1 MLSMSKSFY
10 VTTPI
15 YYVNDQPHLG
25 HAYSTLLADVL
36 ARYYRHK
43 LGNDKVWLLAG
54 TDEHGAKVLAKAQ
67 EQSIPV
73 EIFVT
78 SVAEKF
84 QQAWKNLAISNDDF
98 IRTTEERHMQAVT
111 KIMGRLRAA
120 QTPTGADVLYQGTY
134 EGLYCEGCE
143 KFLTERDLVD
153 DKCPLHPG
161 QTPQL
166 VKEANWFFRLTD
178 FLPQIAESIEKDLIK
193 IIPAERKNEALGYI
207 KQGMTDFSVSR
218 ENVSW
223 GIPLPWEPTQT
234 IYVWIEALMNYITAI
249 GYPGDDKK
257 FNHWWPAQAQV
268 LAADILKFHAIF
280 WPAML
285 LALKLPLP
293 EKLFVH
299 GFFTVDGQ
307 KMSKSIGNVIDPNIL
322 VERFGVDATRYLILS
337 QFSFGSES
345 DIKVSDFTE
354 RYNADLANGLGNL
367 VARLT
372 NLAEK
377 HLPAGTSIPEVQD
390 MRADQINTLIEAM
403 KYREA
408 LQIIWQIIAEC
419 DGQLEREKPWELI
432 KTNPERVMVLLTEL
446 LAKVRYIGQAVTPV
460 MPTIGERIAEI
471 FATDIIHKPANLFN
485 RLES

>member
-1 MLSMSKSFY
+1 MSKSFY
-10 VTTPI
+10 LTTPI

-36 ARYYRHK
+36 ARYYRTK
-43 LGNDKVWLLAG
+43 LGQGQVWLLAG
-54 TDEHGAKVLAKAQ
+54 TDEHGAKVLAKAKEQ
-67 EQSIPV
+67 EMPV
-73 EIFVT
+73 EVFVT
-78 SVAEKF
+78 TVAEKF
-84 QQAWKNLAISNDDF
+84 QQTWKNLNISNDDF
-98 IRTTEERHMQAVT
+98 IRTTEDRHMQAVT

-120 QTPTGADVLYQGTY
+120 QTPTGAEVLYKGEY

-153 DKCPLHPG
+153 GMCPLHPN
-161 QTPQL
+161 QKPQL

-178 FLPQIAESIEKDLIK
+178 FLPQIQELIEKDSIK
-193 IIPAERKNEALGYI
+193 IIPEERKNEALGYI

-218 ENVSW
+218 EKVSW

-249 GYPGDDKK
+249 GYPTDEKK
-257 FNHWWPAQAQV
+257 FNQWWPAQAQV
-268 LAADILKFHAIF
+268 LGPDILKFHAIF

-322 VERFGVDATRYLILS
+322 VDKFGVDATRYLILS

-377 HLPAGTSIPEVQD
+377 HLPAGTVIPDVQD
-390 MRADQINTLIEAM
+390 LRADQINQLMEEL
-403 KYREA
+403 KFREA
-408 LQIIWQIIAEC
+408 LQMVWQIITEC
-419 DGQLEREKPWELI
+419 DGQLEQDKPWELI
-432 KTNPERVMVLLTEL
+432 KTDPPRVVLLLTEL
-446 LAKVRYIGQAVTPV
+446 LAKVRYIGQAIAPV
-460 MPTIGERIAEI
+460 MPTTAVRIADI
-471 FATDIIHKPANLFN
+471 FTADPIKKPTNLFN

>member
-1 MLSMSKSFY
+1 MAQTFY
-10 VTTPI
+10 LTTPI

-25 HAYSTLLADVL
+25 HAYSTLLADVM
-36 ARYYRHK
+36 ARYYRSK
-43 LGNDKVWLLAG
+43 IGKDNVWLLVG
-54 TDEHGAKVLAKAQ
+54 TDEHGAKVAAKAEEQ
-67 EQSIPV
+67 EMPV
-73 EIFVT
+73 EVFVST
-78 SVAEKF
+78 VAEKF
-84 QQAWKNLAISNDDF
+84 QQTWKNLQITNDDF
-98 IRTTEERHMQAVT
+98 IRTTEDRHVQAVT

-120 QTPTGADVLYQGTY
+120 QTPTGAEVLYRGEY
-134 EGLYCEGCE
+134 EGLYCQGCE

-153 DKCPLHPG
+153 GMCPLHPN
-161 QTPQL
+161 QKPQV
-166 VKEANWFFRLTD
+166 VKESNWFFRLTD
-178 FLPQIAESIEKDLIK
+178 FLPQITEMIENDTIK
-193 IIPAERKNEALGYI
+193 IIPEERKNEALGYI
-207 KQGMTDFSVSR
+207 KQGMSDFSVSR
-218 ENVSW
+218 EKVSW

-249 GYPGDDKK
+249 GYPTDEKRYDR
-257 FNHWWPAQAQV
+257 WWPAQAQV
-268 LAADILKFHAIF
+268 LGPDILKFHAIF

-293 EKLFVH
+293 EKLYVH

-322 VERFGVDATRYLILS
+322 VEKFGPDATRYLILS

-377 HLPAGTSIPEVQD
+377 YLPAGTPIPQVD
-390 MRADQINTLIEAM
+390 DIRVDQINSLMESM

-408 LQIIWQIIAEC
+408 LQLVWQIISEC
-419 DGQLEREKPWELI
+419 DLQLEQQKPWELI
-432 KTNPERVMVLLTEL
+432 KTDEARVIMLLTEL
-446 LAKVRYIGQAVTPV
+446 LAKVRFIGQTIAPV
-460 MPTIGERIAEI
+460 MPATAERIAEI
-471 FATDIIHKPANLFN
+471 FTAEAIRKPANLFN